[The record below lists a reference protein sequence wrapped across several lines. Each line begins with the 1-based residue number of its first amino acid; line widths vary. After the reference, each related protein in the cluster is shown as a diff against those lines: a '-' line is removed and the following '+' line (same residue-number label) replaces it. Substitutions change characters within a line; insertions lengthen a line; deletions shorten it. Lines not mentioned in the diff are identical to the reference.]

1 MYVKY
6 TIFFYYI
13 ALFIIIDLIVLYSAF
28 TAEEDSVFPEYGEE
42 DYAAF
47 EPEVE
52 LVWEAEPVD
61 SDIIIYD
68 PEEAELPPPEW
79 LDMIK
84 LEKKSHTDEEV
95 EDDNEGFGDTKIP
108 KSYLLSEADAEKP
121 AGMNQ
126 SMSQPPD

>member
-1 MYVKY
+1 M
-6 TIFFYYI
+6 
-13 ALFIIIDLIVLYSAF
+13 
-28 TAEEDSVFPEYGEE
+28 
-42 DYAAF
+42 

-79 LDMIK
+79 LGMIK